1 MFEDRMMAYYLKF
14 LEDKPTFSRAELME
28 TMQENGK
35 MISEASF
42 KLELQKMLKEGSI
55 VRVGRNRYCVAK
67 DGIEVYS
74 YEYSDDAKD
83 VAEILKKKFPYLDF
97 TIMDFVQLNEFV
109 NHQLAHNVIYVSVEE
124 DLGNFVFDALKEK
137 YPGKVLINPTPEIY
151 HQYWYDGMIVIGKL
165 ISEAPMGQKEKWNT
179 RIEKLL
185 VDVITNAILLSSVS
199 EAELTNIYEEAFAKY
214 AIDES
219 CMFRYAKRRGAEK
232 KIREFIEKNTNVQ
245 LRVGR

>member
-1 MFEDRMMAYYLKF
+1 MFEERMMAYCLKF
-14 LEDKPTFSRAELME
+14 LENKTTFSRAELME
-28 TMQENGK
+28 TIQEKGK
-35 MISEASF
+35 TISEASF
-42 KLELQKMLKEGSI
+42 KLELQKMLKEGTI
-55 VRVGRNRYCVAK
+55 VRVGRNKYCVSK
-67 DGIEVYS
+67 NGVGIYD
-74 YEYSDDAKD
+74 YEYSDDAKA

-124 DLGNFVFDALKEK
+124 DLGDFVFDALKEK

-151 HQYWYDGMIVIGKL
+151 HQYWYDGMIVVGKL
-165 ISEAPMGQKEKWNT
+165 VSEAPMGQKEKWNT

-185 VDVITNAILLSSVS
+185 VDVMTNSILLSSVS
-199 EAELTNIYEEAFAKY
+199 ETELTSIYEEAFAKY

-232 KIREFIEKNTNVQ
+232 KIREFIKEKTNVQ
-245 LRVGR
+245 LRVG